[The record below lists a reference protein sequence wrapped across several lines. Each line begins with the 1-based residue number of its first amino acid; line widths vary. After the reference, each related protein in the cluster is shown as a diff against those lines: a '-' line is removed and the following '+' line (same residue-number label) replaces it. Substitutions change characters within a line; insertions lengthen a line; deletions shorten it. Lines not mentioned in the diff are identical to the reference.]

1 VKYRIAVSILSLMTA
16 YVLCGCDK
24 LFPPHTQK
32 TTSLIC
38 NTKTSAA
45 KEETAVARVNDTVVT
60 VGALDQEVQLFNSL
74 VPENRPERRIV
85 TPEQKIDFLKREL
98 LRRIL
103 LYQEAL
109 KKGLDKTVPMQR
121 TLERAKQEILAVAL
135 VKQETAQVEV
145 SSAEIEDYYNKFKA
159 ELKEPEERRVR
170 EIVVPTEVEAKDIL
184 IELLKGADFA
194 TLAKER
200 SRSSS
205 AAKGGDL
212 GFLTQGKTF
221 SQFDAVAFAESL
233 EVGQYSNIFKG
244 PDGYYIISL
253 EAKRGGQQR
262 SLSELWEDIKR
273 TLSFVKQQQHL
284 EELIAK
290 LSREAKIEICEG
302 AIQ

>member
-1 VKYRIAVSILSLMTA
+1 MKYRIAVSILSLMTA